1 MSLSLIITILLAILT
16 FFVLWY
22 LTKFFLRVFII
33 LLLLIA
39 GFSYMYINNIGP
51 FKNELMDINILK
63 EKYCKNKKEEDICD
77 CVVQIIETK
86 ADSTFSNNSDKQFLI
101 HKIILDSYQQS
112 MDCLEKRNAKSKY
125 KEFLVDIAGIN
136 DWSFPDSLEFK
147 TKETSDKLLE
157 NFNQ

>member
-1 MSLSLIITILLAILT
+1 
-16 FFVLWY
+16 
-22 LTKFFLRVFII
+22 
-33 LLLLIA
+33 
-39 GFSYMYINNIGP
+39 MYINNIGP
-51 FKNELMDINILK
+51 FKNELMDMNILK

-86 ADSTFSNNSDKQFLI
+86 ADSTFSNNSDKEFLI
-101 HKIILDSYQQS
+101 HKSILDSYQQS

-147 TKETSDKLLE
+147 TKEISDKLLE

>member
-101 HKIILDSYQQS
+101 NKSILDSYQQS
-112 MDCLEKRNAKSKY
+112 MYCLEKRNAKSKY

>member
-86 ADSTFSNNSDKQFLI
+86 ADSTFSNNSDKEFLI
-101 HKIILDSYQQS
+101 YKSILDSYQQS

-147 TKETSDKLLE
+147 TKEISVKLLE

>member
-86 ADSTFSNNSDKQFLI
+86 ADSTFSNNSDKEFLI
-101 HKIILDSYQQS
+101 HKSILDSYQQS

-147 TKETSDKLLE
+147 TKEISVKLLE

>member
-86 ADSTFSNNSDKQFLI
+86 ADSTFSNNSDKEFLI
-101 HKIILDSYQQS
+101 HKSILDSYQQS

>member
-101 HKIILDSYQQS
+101 HKSILDSYQQS
-112 MDCLEKRNAKSKY
+112 MDCLEKRNAMGKSSY
-125 KEFLVDIAGIN
+125 
-136 DWSFPDSLEFK
+136 
-147 TKETSDKLLE
+147 
-157 NFNQ
+157 

>member
-16 FFVLWY
+16 FFALWY

-86 ADSTFSNNSDKQFLI
+86 ADSTFSNNSDKEFLI
-101 HKIILDSYQQS
+101 YKSILDSYQQS

-125 KEFLVDIAGIN
+125 KEFLVDIAGVN

-147 TKETSDKLLE
+147 TKEISDKLLE

>member
-101 HKIILDSYQQS
+101 HKSILDSYQQS

>member
-86 ADSTFSNNSDKQFLI
+86 ADSTFSNNSDKEFLI
-101 HKIILDSYQQS
+101 YKSILDSYQQS

-125 KEFLVDIAGIN
+125 KEFLVDIAGVN

-147 TKETSDKLLE
+147 TKEISDKLLE

>member
-51 FKNELMDINILK
+51 FKNELMDMNILK

-86 ADSTFSNNSDKQFLI
+86 ADSTFSNNSDKEFLI
-101 HKIILDSYQQS
+101 HKSILDSYQQS

-147 TKETSDKLLE
+147 TKEISDKLLE

>member
-16 FFVLWY
+16 FFALWY

-39 GFSYMYINNIGP
+39 GFSYIYINNIGP

-86 ADSTFSNNSDKQFLI
+86 ADSTFSNNSDKEFLI
-101 HKIILDSYQQS
+101 YKSILDSYQQS

-125 KEFLVDIAGIN
+125 KEFLVDIAGVN

-147 TKETSDKLLE
+147 TKEISDKLLE

>member
-33 LLLLIA
+33 LFLLIA

-86 ADSTFSNNSDKQFLI
+86 ADSTFFNNSDKEFLI
-101 HKIILDSYQQS
+101 HKSILDSYQQS

-125 KEFLVDIAGIN
+125 KEFLVDIAGVN

-147 TKETSDKLLE
+147 TKEISVKLLE

>member
-86 ADSTFSNNSDKQFLI
+86 ADTTFSNNSDKEFLI
-101 HKIILDSYQQS
+101 HKSILDSYQQS

>member
-1 MSLSLIITILLAILT
+1 
-16 FFVLWY
+16 
-22 LTKFFLRVFII
+22 
-33 LLLLIA
+33 
-39 GFSYMYINNIGP
+39 MYINNIGP

-101 HKIILDSYQQS
+101 HKSILDSYQQS

>member
-16 FFVLWY
+16 FFALWY

-86 ADSTFSNNSDKQFLI
+86 ADSTFSNNSDKEFLI
-101 HKIILDSYQQS
+101 YKSILDSYQQS

-147 TKETSDKLLE
+147 TKEISVKLLE

>member
-86 ADSTFSNNSDKQFLI
+86 ADSIFSNNSDKEFLI
-101 HKIILDSYQQS
+101 YKSILDSYQQS

-136 DWSFPDSLEFK
+136 DLLFPDSLEFK
-147 TKETSDKLLE
+147 TKEISDKLLE

>member
-1 MSLSLIITILLAILT
+1 
-16 FFVLWY
+16 
-22 LTKFFLRVFII
+22 
-33 LLLLIA
+33 
-39 GFSYMYINNIGP
+39 MYINNIGP

-86 ADSTFSNNSDKQFLI
+86 ADSTFFNNSDKEFLI
-101 HKIILDSYQQS
+101 HKSILDSYQQS

-147 TKETSDKLLE
+147 TKEISVKLLE

>member
-16 FFVLWY
+16 FFALWY
-22 LTKFFLRVFII
+22 LTKFILRVFII

-86 ADSTFSNNSDKQFLI
+86 ADSTFSNNSDKEFLI
-101 HKIILDSYQQS
+101 YKSILDSYQQS

-125 KEFLVDIAGIN
+125 KEFLVDIAGVN

-147 TKETSDKLLE
+147 TKEISDKLLE

>member
-1 MSLSLIITILLAILT
+1 M
-16 FFVLWY
+16 
-22 LTKFFLRVFII
+22 
-33 LLLLIA
+33 IA

-147 TKETSDKLLE
+147 TKEISDKLLE

>member
-86 ADSTFSNNSDKQFLI
+86 ADSTFSNNSDKEFLI
-101 HKIILDSYQQS
+101 YKSILDSYQQS

-147 TKETSDKLLE
+147 T
-157 NFNQ
+157 

>member
-101 HKIILDSYQQS
+101 HKSILDSYQQS

-125 KEFLVDIAGIN
+125 KEFLVDIAGVN

>member
-16 FFVLWY
+16 FFFLWY

-86 ADSTFSNNSDKQFLI
+86 ADTTFSNNSDKEFLI
-101 HKIILDSYQQS
+101 HKSILDSYQQS

-147 TKETSDKLLE
+147 TKEISDKLLE

>member
-86 ADSTFSNNSDKQFLI
+86 ADSIFSNNSDKEFLI
-101 HKIILDSYQQS
+101 YKSILDSYQQS

-136 DWSFPDSLEFK
+136 DLSFPDSLEFK
-147 TKETSDKLLE
+147 TKEISDKLLE

>member
-16 FFVLWY
+16 FFFLWY

-86 ADSTFSNNSDKQFLI
+86 ADTTFSNNSDKEFLI
-101 HKIILDSYQQS
+101 HKSILDSYQQS

>member
-39 GFSYMYINNIGP
+39 GFSYMYINNIAP

>member
-16 FFVLWY
+16 FFALWY
-22 LTKFFLRVFII
+22 LTKFILRVFII

-86 ADSTFSNNSDKQFLI
+86 ADRTFSNNSDKEFLI
-101 HKIILDSYQQS
+101 YKSILDSYQQS

-125 KEFLVDIAGIN
+125 KEFLVDIAGVN

-147 TKETSDKLLE
+147 TNEISVKLLE

>member
-16 FFVLWY
+16 FFALWY
-22 LTKFFLRVFII
+22 LTKFILRVFII

-86 ADSTFSNNSDKQFLI
+86 ADSTFSNNSDKEFLI
-101 HKIILDSYQQS
+101 YKSILDSYQQS

-125 KEFLVDIAGIN
+125 KEFLVDIAGVN

-147 TKETSDKLLE
+147 TNEISVKLLE